1 MMLHKPQY
9 LNQSIR
15 RTSRYISTRT
25 HARASHNFTIY
36 KRFNRPSTT
45 KFSQHMT

>member
-1 MMLHKPQY
+1 MMQHKPQY

-15 RTSRYISTRT
+15 STSRYISTRP
-25 HARASHNFTIY
+25 HARASHKCTIY
-36 KRFNRPSTT
+36 ERFNRPSTT